1 MGKTVTV
8 WLDDEA
14 EHALEVIKSR
24 GVAESDA
31 IRKAIIEAAAHTK
44 LRTKVNDPDV
54 LEQALEKSH
63 ETIAEVFATQRPPR

>member
-14 EHALEVIKSR
+14 EQALDLIKST

-31 IRKAIIEAAAHTK
+31 VRKAIIEAAAHTK
-44 LRTKVNDPDV
+44 LRTLVSDPDA
-54 LEQALEKSH
+54 LELALEKSH

>member
-14 EHALEVIKSR
+14 EQALELIKST

-31 IRKAIIEAAAHTK
+31 VRKAIVEAAAHTK
-44 LRTKVNDPDV
+44 LRTLVNDPNA

>member
-1 MGKTVTV
+1 MTV

-14 EHALEVIKSR
+14 ELALDLIKST

-31 IRKAIIEAAAHTK
+31 VRKAIVEAAAHTK
-44 LRTKVNDPDV
+44 LRTLVNDPNA

-63 ETIAEVFATQRPPR
+63 ETIAEVFTTQRPPR

>member
-1 MGKTVTV
+1 MGKNVTI

-14 EHALEVIKSR
+14 ELALDLIVST

-31 IRKAIIEAAAHTK
+31 VRSAIVEKAAHTK
-44 LRTKVNDPDV
+44 LRHVVNDADA
-54 LEQALEKSH
+54 LELALEKSH